1 MFNLNTFCK
10 FIIYYILSHLII
22 FNSHPHNNK
31 YNDGIPPPPS
41 PTILHVY
48 RWIHV
53 NKKNAVS
60 LLRKEPYLEIN
71 QIYIR
76 YWLLGNSVG
85 DHIWKWSR
93 YWPFRIH
100 ITETQWALGVT
111 WYVGCS
117 YQLFNDSLRVFI
129 NRENRCPR
137 PLIYSPTA
145 PTWTRSRGTCQH
157 RKNYLSLYS

>member
-31 YNDGIPPPPS
+31 YNDGIPPPS

-48 RWIHV
+48 PWIHV

-60 LLRKEPYLEIN
+60 LLRKEPYLKIN
-71 QIYIR
+71 QLYIS

-100 ITETQWALGVT
+100 ITETQWALGVRWLFLSAIQWFT
-111 WYVGCS
+111 AGIYKQREQVLPYYS
-117 YQLFNDSLRVFI
+117 YLPSNSTHMDSI
-129 NRENRCPR
+129 
-137 PLIYSPTA
+137 
-145 PTWTRSRGTCQH
+145 SR
-157 RKNYLSLYS
+157 YLSTS

>member
-1 MFNLNTFCK
+1 MMV
-10 FIIYYILSHLII
+10 Y
-22 FNSHPHNNK
+22 
-31 YNDGIPPPPS
+31 PPS

-48 RWIHV
+48 PWIHV

-71 QIYIR
+71 QLYIS

-100 ITETQWALGVT
+100 ITETQWASGVT

-129 NRENRCPR
+129 NRGNRCSR
-137 PLIYSPTA
+137 TTLIYPPTA

-157 RKNYLSLYS
+157 RKNYLSSYS